1 MNRFVIFL
9 AIIAGIALFWAGY
22 NPYNVD
28 TVYKTGK
35 LHEVERNSDSLS
47 NKRFKRLYRFEG
59 GKVGFVLDRRLD
71 TTMTYKAVN
80 VRVFPAFPKLEE
92 YRRYLCQESA
102 VGMYKINVN
111 RCYTSIE

>member
-9 AIIAGIALFWAGY
+9 TIIGGIALFWAGY
-22 NPYNVD
+22 NPYNVH

-35 LHEVERNSDSLS
+35 LHEVEYKSDSE
-47 NKRFKRLYRFEG
+47 RFYRFEG